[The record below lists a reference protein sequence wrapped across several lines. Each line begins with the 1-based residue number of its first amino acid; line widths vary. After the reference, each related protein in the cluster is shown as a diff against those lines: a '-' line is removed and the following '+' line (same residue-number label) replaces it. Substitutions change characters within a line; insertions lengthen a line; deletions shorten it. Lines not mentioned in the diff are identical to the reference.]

1 LYFVF
6 NNSIPAL
13 KRREIIPYNP
23 KLKELARK
31 LRNDSTFTEILLW
44 NYLKKKQMRG
54 YDFDRQKPIDNYIVD
69 FYCKELKLAIEIDG
83 ESHYGK
89 EYRDKIRDKRL
100 NKLGITVLRFD
111 DLDVRYKLDQVLEEI
126 ENWINSNAEKLT
138 HP

>member
-1 LYFVF
+1 M
-6 NNSIPAL
+6 N
-13 KRREIIPYNP
+13 RREIIPYDP

-44 NYLKKKQMRG
+44 NYLKKRQMRD

-69 FYCKELKLAIEIDG
+69 FYCKALKLAIEIDG

-89 EYRDKIRDKRL
+89 EKKDAGRDKRL
-100 NKLGITVLRFD
+100 KQLGITVLRFD
-111 DLDVRYKLDQVLEEI
+111 DLDVRYKLEKVIEKI
-126 ENWINSNAEKLT
+126 ENWIDKNVEEST

>member
-6 NNSIPAL
+6 NIYLPAL

-54 YDFDRQKPIDNYIVD
+54 FDFDRQKPIDNYIVD
-69 FYCKELKLAIEIDG
+69 FYCKDLKLAIEIDG

-89 EYRDKIRDKRL
+89 EYKDKLRDKRL
-100 NKLGITVLRFD
+100 NKYGITVLRFD
-111 DLDVRYKLDQVLEEI
+111 DLDVRYKLEQVLKTI
-126 ENWINSNAEKLT
+126 ENWIDVNARN
-138 HP
+138 